1 MRSSFTF
8 SKERRSPSSRAIRA
22 WVQWIEIRDAKKGTE
37 TDPHLGA
44 LDFPL
49 IPVAFIFAPFS
60 LEIVEN
66 AGKIPVLATLEGRRR
81 DLVLLLLLLL
91 LLLRVLLLAVL
102 L

>member
-1 MRSSFTF
+1 M
-8 SKERRSPSSRAIRA
+8 RA
-22 WVQWIEIRDAKKGTE
+22 WVHWIEIRDAKKGTE

-60 LEIVEN
+60 LEIMEN

-91 LLLRVLLLAVL
+91 LLLLRVLLLAVL